1 MTTYNDIIKL
11 IDVNESADSTYTS
24 PVETSDIETF
34 SSLFG
39 ISLYWNDEFS
49 NRMLKHWVASWVC
62 TDTRVGLAVYCLDK
76 VPVAI
81 STQSARKNEERIRF
95 VSEEAQLEVFKCIV
109 SYMKCSDSGDYLIQM
124 EDSVNPAW
132 LHNVALNEW
141 GFTKLP

>member
-11 IDVNESADSTYTS
+11 IDVNDPIGASYRS

-49 NRMLKHWVASWVC
+49 KRMLKHWITSWVC
-62 TDTRVGLAVYCLDK
+62 TDTKVGLAVYCLDN

-81 STQSARKNEERIRF
+81 STQTARKSEERIKF
-95 VSEEAQLEVFKCIV
+95 VSEEARIEVFKCVV
-109 SYMKCSDSGDYLIQM
+109 SYMECTDCDVLKM
-124 EDSVNPAW
+124 EDEVNPAW
-132 LHNVALNEW
+132 WHDVANKEW

>member
-11 IDVNESADSTYTS
+11 IDVNEFADSTYTA

-49 NRMLKHWVASWVC
+49 NRMLKHWVASWLC

-95 VSEEAQLEVFKCIV
+95 VSEEAQIQVFKCVV
-109 SYMKCSDSGDYLIQM
+109 SYMKGPDCDVLNM
-124 EDSVNPAW
+124 EDTVNPAW